1 MRDIIERPITSP
13 IDSETNN
20 ATVNGNDLTCH
31 VMLGGQSDGGKDS
44 SNGDDN
50 NDGGSPIKV
59 VQLGGIHMLSNLM
72 QRHMLAMLWPC
83 SA

>member
-1 MRDIIERPITSP
+1 MQVKVTPKPTLE
-13 IDSETNN
+13 

-31 VMLGGQSDGGKDS
+31 VMLGDQSDGGKDS

-50 NDGGSPIKV
+50 NDGGSPTKI
-59 VQLGGIHMLSNLM
+59 VQLGVIHMLSNSM
-72 QRHMLAMLWPC
+72 QRHMLAMSWPY